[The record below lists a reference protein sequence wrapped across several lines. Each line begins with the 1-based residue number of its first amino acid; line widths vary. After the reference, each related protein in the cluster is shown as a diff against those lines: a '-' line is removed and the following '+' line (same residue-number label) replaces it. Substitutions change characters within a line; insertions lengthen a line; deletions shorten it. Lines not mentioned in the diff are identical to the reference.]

1 MKTWLIVL
9 SVVAVLLAA
18 STGVA
23 FWMSM
28 EAKAELA
35 YMKADLMDTRA
46 ELTQTQEKLE
56 EHFGYWWEE
65 SAGESWWL
73 KYTRASPWR
82 KKTAE
87 ETIHDLQIRVEEL
100 ERADETPTYWWEKE
114 QRETTK
120 SEGYWWEEPS
130 DQTAR
135 DLERR
140 IQGLEAAVAAL
151 QSQVITLESTL
162 QRHGIY

>member
-1 MKTWLIVL
+1 MKTWLIIL

-28 EAKAELA
+28 EAKAELTDI
-35 YMKADLMDTRA
+35 KADLMDTRA
-46 ELTQTQEKLE
+46 ELTETQERLE
-56 EHFGYWWEE
+56 GNLGSWAEGSTEAPESGASGRTGGKYWWEE
-65 SAGESWWL
+65 E
-73 KYTRASPWR
+73 
-82 KKTAE
+82 
-87 ETIHDLQIRVEEL
+87 QEL
-100 ERADETPTYWWEKE
+100 ADETPTYWWEE
-114 QRETTK
+114 LPREATK

-140 IQGLEAAVAAL
+140 IQDLEAAVAAL
-151 QSQVITLESTL
+151 QSQVVTLESTL